1 MCIRDSNNSSLTQ
14 LRSYRNDPFSSII
27 DIPDYLLR
35 HVNSVASVF
44 AVYPISEGK
53 SSPKEFDEQQ
63 LFFSEL
69 RPGYGFEQFTIALS
83 RQINERLN
91 MHKETNKG

>member
-1 MCIRDSNNSSLTQ
+1 MYKVVP
-14 LRSYRNDPFSSII
+14 SYEFLI
-27 DIPDYLLR
+27 
-35 HVNSVASVF
+35 H
-44 AVYPISEGK
+44 ISEGK
-53 SSPKEFDEQQ
+53 SSPKDFDEQQ

-69 RPGYGFEQFTIALS
+69 RPGYGFEQFTIDLS